1 MQEEDFHSG
10 GLSLVTKLS
19 KNFVEGV
26 SLSNF
31 FFDEKL
37 HLTFPFARS
46 QKKFSSN
53 SAIQFL

>member
-26 SLSNF
+26 SPSNF
-31 FFDEKL
+31 FFDEKS
-37 HLTFPFARS
+37 HLAFPFARS
-46 QKKFSSN
+46 HKKFSSQ
-53 SAIQFL
+53 SAVQYL

>member
-1 MQEEDFHSG
+1 MQEEDFRSG
-10 GLSLVTKLS
+10 GLSLVTKPS

-26 SLSNF
+26 SPSNF
-31 FFDEKL
+31 VFDEKS

-46 QKKFSSN
+46 HKKFSSN

>member
-26 SLSNF
+26 SPSNF
-31 FFDEKL
+31 FFDEKS

-46 QKKFSSN
+46 HQKFSSQ
-53 SAIQFL
+53 SAVHFL

>member
-1 MQEEDFHSG
+1 MQEEDFHCG

-26 SLSNF
+26 SPSNF
-31 FFDEKL
+31 FFDEKS

-46 QKKFSSN
+46 HKKFSSQ
-53 SAIQFL
+53 SAVHFL

>member
-1 MQEEDFHSG
+1 MQEEDFHCG
-10 GLSLVTKLS
+10 GLSLVTKPS

-46 QKKFSSN
+46 HKKFS
-53 SAIQFL
+53 

>member
-1 MQEEDFHSG
+1 MRVKDFRSG

-26 SLSNF
+26 SPSNF
-31 FFDEKL
+31 FFDEKS

-46 QKKFSSN
+46 HKKFSSN

>member
-1 MQEEDFHSG
+1 MQEEDFHCG

-26 SLSNF
+26 SPSNF
-31 FFDEKL
+31 FFDEKS

-46 QKKFSSN
+46 HKKFSSQ
-53 SAIQFL
+53 SAVQYL

>member
-10 GLSLVTKLS
+10 GLSLVTKPS

-26 SLSNF
+26 SPSNF
-31 FFDEKL
+31 FFDEKS

-46 QKKFSSN
+46 HKKFSSN

>member
-26 SLSNF
+26 SPSNF
-31 FFDEKL
+31 FLMSLMK
-37 HLTFPFARS
+37 
-46 QKKFSSN
+46 N
-53 SAIQFL
+53 YI

>member
-26 SLSNF
+26 S
-31 FFDEKL
+31 
-37 HLTFPFARS
+37 P
-46 QKKFSSN
+46 SN
-53 SAIQFL
+53 SSLTKNHI